1 MNNSHDTL
9 KNILKKYDLKAKK
22 KFGQNFLHD
31 KNVINQIVESSLC
44 DNKYVVEVGPGPG
57 LLTNAILKKN
67 IKKVLV
73 IETDK
78 SFLPIIKKFKE
89 NHSKKFDYIIN
100 DILKVN
106 LDKIINEK
114 YSVVSNLPYNISVP
128 FIVSLIEK
136 EQPVKWEKLT
146 LTIQKEVADRIMA
159 KINTKQY
166 GRLSVLTQWRCKVSK
181 ICEIKPTCFIPPP
194 KVLSSVISIEPKNV
208 IKTPSVKNFQ
218 KIVSHA
224 FGFRRKTLKKS
235 LSSLDVDINKLA
247 GLCGIDLGLR
257 AQNLSINDFSNLAA
271 GYEKLSKQIIS

>member
-78 SFLPIIKKFKE
+78 SFLPIIKKIKE

-257 AQNLSINDFSNLAA
+257 AQNLSIDDFSNLAA

>member
-1 MNNSHDTL
+1 MNNSNDTL

-31 KNVINQIVESSLC
+31 KNIINQIVKSSLC
-44 DNKYVVEVGPGPG
+44 DNSYIVEVGPGPG

-67 IKKVLV
+67 VKKVLT

-78 SFLPIIKKFKE
+78 TFLPILEKLKE
-89 NHSKKFDYIIN
+89 NHSKKFDFIIN
-100 DILKVN
+100 DILKVD

-128 FIVSLIEK
+128 FIISLIEK
-136 EQPVKWEKLT
+136 EQPVKWERLT
-146 LTIQKEVADRIMA
+146 LTVQKEVADRMMA

-166 GRLSVLTQWRCKVSK
+166 GRLSVLTQWRCKIVK

-194 KVLSSVISIEPKNV
+194 KVLSSVISIEPKNDV
-208 IKTPSVKNFQ
+208 KTPSVKNFQ
-218 KIVSHA
+218 KIVSYA

-235 LSSLDVDINKLA
+235 LSSLDVDINHLA
-247 GLCGIDLGLR
+247 DLCKIDLGLR
-257 AQNLSINDFSNLAA
+257 AQNLSVNDFCNLAV

>member
-1 MNNSHDTL
+1 MNNKNVTL
-9 KNILKKYDLKAKK
+9 KNILKNYDLKAKK

-31 KNVINQIVESSLC
+31 KNVINQIVKSSLC
-44 DNKYVVEVGPGPG
+44 DNNYIVEVGPGPG

-67 IKKVLV
+67 VKKVLT

-78 SFLPIIKKFKE
+78 TFLPILEKFKE
-89 NHSKKFDYIIN
+89 NHSKKFDFIIK
-100 DILKVN
+100 DILKVD

-128 FIVSLIEK
+128 FIISLIEK
-136 EQPVKWEKLT
+136 EQPVKWERLT
-146 LTIQKEVADRIMA
+146 LTVQKEVADRMMA

-166 GRLSVLTQWRCKVSK
+166 GRLSVLTQWRCKIIK

-194 KVLSSVISIEPKNV
+194 KVLSSVISIEPKNDV
-208 IKTPSVKNFQ
+208 KTPSVKNFQ
-218 KIVSHA
+218 KIVSYA

-235 LSSLDVDINKLA
+235 LSSLDVDINQLA
-247 GLCGIDLGLR
+247 DLCGIDLGLR
-257 AQNLSINDFSNLAA
+257 AQNLSVNDFSNLTV

>member
-1 MNNSHDTL
+1 MNSGNDTL
-9 KNILKKYDLKAKK
+9 RNILKKYNLKAKK

-31 KNVINQIVESSLC
+31 KNIINQIVKSSSC
-44 DNKYVVEVGPGPG
+44 DNNYVVEVGPGPG

-67 IKKVLV
+67 VKKVLV

-78 SFLPIIKKFKE
+78 TFLPILEKFKE
-89 NHSKKFDYIIN
+89 NHSKFDFIIN
-100 DILKVN
+100 DILKVD

-128 FIVSLIEK
+128 FIISLIEK
-136 EQPVKWEKLT
+136 EQPVKWERLT
-146 LTIQKEVADRIMA
+146 LTVQKEVADRMMA

-166 GRLSVLTQWRCKVSK
+166 GRLSVLTQWRCKIVK

-194 KVLSSVISIEPKNV
+194 KVFSSVISIEPKND

-218 KIVSHA
+218 KIVSYA

-235 LSSLDVDINKLA
+235 LSSLDVDINQLA
-247 GLCGIDLGLR
+247 DLCGIDMGLR
-257 AQNLSINDFSNLAA
+257 AQNLSVNDFSNLAV

>member
-1 MNNSHDTL
+1 MNSGNDTL
-9 KNILKKYDLKAKK
+9 RNILKKYNLKAKK

-31 KNVINQIVESSLC
+31 KNIINQIVKSSSC
-44 DNKYVVEVGPGPG
+44 DNNYVVEVGPGPG

-67 IKKVLV
+67 VKKVLV

-78 SFLPIIKKFKE
+78 TFLPILEKFKE
-89 NHSKKFDYIIN
+89 NHSKFDFIIN
-100 DILKVN
+100 DILKVD

-128 FIVSLIEK
+128 FIISLIEK
-136 EQPVKWEKLT
+136 EQPVKWKRLT
-146 LTIQKEVADRIMA
+146 LTVQKEVADRMMA

-166 GRLSVLTQWRCKVSK
+166 GRLSVLTQWRCKIIK

-194 KVLSSVISIEPKNV
+194 KVLSSVISIEPKNDV
-208 IKTPSVKNFQ
+208 KTPSVKNFQ
-218 KIVSHA
+218 KIVSYA

-235 LSSLDVDINKLA
+235 LSSLDVDINKLS

-257 AQNLSINDFSNLAA
+257 AQNLSVNDFSNLAL

>member
-1 MNNSHDTL
+1 MNNNNFTL
-9 KNILKKYDLKAKK
+9 KNILKNYDLKAKK

-31 KNVINQIVESSLC
+31 KNIINQIVKSSLC
-44 DNKYVVEVGPGPG
+44 DNNYIVEVGPGPG

-67 IKKVLV
+67 VKKVLT

-78 SFLPIIKKFKE
+78 TFLPILEKFKE
-89 NHSKKFDYIIN
+89 NHSKKFDFIIK
-100 DILKVN
+100 DILKVD

-128 FIVSLIEK
+128 FIISLIEK
-136 EQPVKWEKLT
+136 EQPVKWERLT
-146 LTIQKEVADRIMA
+146 LTVQKEVADRMMA

-166 GRLSVLTQWRCKVSK
+166 GRLSVLTQWRCKIVK

-194 KVLSSVISIEPKNV
+194 KVLSSVISIEPKNDV
-208 IKTPSVKNFQ
+208 KTPSVKNFQ
-218 KIVSHA
+218 KIVSYA

-235 LSSLDVDINKLA
+235 LSSLDVDINQLA
-247 GLCGIDLGLR
+247 DLCGIDMGLR
-257 AQNLSINDFSNLAA
+257 AQNLSVNDFSNLAV